1 MRGGS
6 TRAVCDRLA
15 VLGADAYCSPWFCAA
30 FSAADGGVN
39 ILASD
44 CDAVGKGAV
53 LGPSL
58 SCEGRR
64 QEEGG
69 TGVWPRASDADRCGR
84 LALGIAGDDYW
95 SAFNHMCKGRL
106 TLMMGLSS
114 R

>member
-1 MRGGS
+1 M
-6 TRAVCDRLA
+6 
-15 VLGADAYCSPWFCAA
+15 
-30 FSAADGGVN
+30 
-39 ILASD
+39 LASD
-44 CDAVGKGAV
+44 CDAVGRGAV
-53 LGPSL
+53 LGASL

-84 LALGIAGDDYW
+84 LALGIAGEDYW
-95 SAFNHMCKGRL
+95 SAQRHMRDGRL